1 MIYFKKR
8 PLLFLTGI
16 LILWILLCHFAG
28 IREQFPYPQSF
39 DGKQVSCT
47 GRVCQIEAGAD
58 FWYVYADHIQADFM
72 EEVSERLKVRAI
84 LEEPA
89 DCAYGNRVQIC
100 GKLTLAEAPSNDGA
114 FDRLF
119 YQQTERLLFSMK
131 NARLTVRDGRQNP
144 LLQWMYEVRR
154 ICMRHL
160 EQIFDE
166 QDAGILAAMLLG
178 DKSRLDEE
186 IRDWYQVGGIAHV
199 LAISGLHISLFGMAL
214 YHILRNLGISFVVS
228 SGIAGSFMLFYAVFT
243 GAGVSTRRAMI
254 MFLLFLG
261 AQCLGRTYD
270 LLSALSA
277 AVFLLLFDYPILL
290 FSSGF
295 QMSVSAVA
303 AIGGFYPILKKHYGS
318 YISSGAAIQLFM
330 LPCVLW
336 HSFSFPLY
344 SVMLNSMVIPLL
356 PFVLAGGCSALLF
369 SFFSLKAAS
378 YPAAAVHGVLNLYS
392 CLCRVSLELPF
403 SQMIF
408 GRPKLWS
415 ILLYYVILSAGA
427 VWLLQKKQ
435 KKVCYLVFVFMA
447 IFFLK
452 RTEPKAFSVTFLD
465 VGQGDGIVLR
475 DDTGVTMLCD
485 GGSSSVSNVG
495 KYRILPY
502 LRYHGIDR
510 LDYVFLSHMDMDHI
524 NGVRELLE
532 RQTCSI
538 KIKNLVLPA
547 IKNPDETYLEI
558 ERLAAGQKIA
568 VHKMREGDCICTR
581 SMMLTCLAPKAGDT
595 SQNKNETSMVLHV
608 KYKSFDVMLMG
619 DLEKEGE
626 KDLIR
631 RKKLPQLLEGG
642 NKIEVLKAGH
652 HGSKGATSE
661 ELLDILK
668 PQMAVLSYGKGN
680 RYGHP
685 APETI
690 ERLEKANCPAVSTEK
705 CGEITFFCLKNEKI
719 LVRYGKNVI
728 K

>member
-1 MIYFKKR
+1 M
-8 PLLFLTGI
+8 
-16 LILWILLCHFAG
+16 
-28 IREQFPYPQSF
+28 
-39 DGKQVSCT
+39 
-47 GRVCQIEAGAD
+47 
-58 FWYVYADHIQADFM
+58 
-72 EEVSERLKVRAI
+72 
-84 LEEPA
+84 
-89 DCAYGNRVQIC
+89 
-100 GKLTLAEAPSNDGA
+100 
-114 FDRLF
+114 
-119 YQQTERLLFSMK
+119 
-131 NARLTVRDGRQNP
+131 
-144 LLQWMYEVRR
+144 
-154 ICMRHL
+154 
-160 EQIFDE
+160 
-166 QDAGILAAMLLG
+166 
-178 DKSRLDEE
+178 
-186 IRDWYQVGGIAHV
+186 
-199 LAISGLHISLFGMAL
+199 
-214 YHILRNLGISFVVS
+214 
-228 SGIAGSFMLFYAVFT
+228 
-243 GAGVSTRRAMI
+243 
-254 MFLLFLG
+254 
-261 AQCLGRTYD
+261 
-270 LLSALSA
+270 
-277 AVFLLLFDYPILL
+277 
-290 FSSGF
+290 
-295 QMSVSAVA
+295 
-303 AIGGFYPILKKHYGS
+303 
-318 YISSGAAIQLFM
+318 
-330 LPCVLW
+330 
-336 HSFSFPLY
+336 
-344 SVMLNSMVIPLL
+344 
-356 PFVLAGGCSALLF
+356 LF

-403 SQMIF
+403 SQMTF

-719 LVRYGKNVI
+719 LVRYGKNMI

>member
-1 MIYFKKR
+1 MRYLKKR
-8 PLLFLTGI
+8 PLLCLTGV
-16 LILWILLCHFAG
+16 LILWILLGHLAG
-28 IREQFPYPQSF
+28 IREPFPYPQSF
-39 DGKQVSCT
+39 DGKLVSCM
-47 GRVCQIEAGAD
+47 GRVCRIEAGED
-58 FWYVYADHIQADFM
+58 FCYVYADHIQADFM
-72 EEVSERLKVRAI
+72 EKVSGRLRVRAA
-84 LEEPA
+84 LKQPV
-89 DCAYGNRVQIC
+89 DCAYGNWVQIR
-100 GKLTLAEAPSNDGA
+100 GELTLAEVPSNDGM

-119 YQQTERLLFSMK
+119 YQQTERLLFTVK
-131 NARLTVRDGRQNP
+131 NARLTVQDAGQNP
-144 LLQWMYEVRR
+144 VLQWMYEVRG

-166 QDAGILAAMLLG
+166 QDAGVLAAMLLG

-186 IRDWYQVGGIAHV
+186 IRDWYQAGGIAHM

-214 YHILRNLGISFVVS
+214 YRMVRKLGFPFVASSVIS
-228 SGIAGSFMLFYAVFT
+228 GSFMLFYAVFT
-243 GAGVSTRRAMI
+243 GAGVSTRRAVI

-270 LLSALSA
+270 LLCALSA
-277 AVFLLLFDYPILL
+277 AVFLLLFDHPILL

-303 AIGGFYPILKKHYGS
+303 AIGGFYPVLKKHYGTF
-318 YISSGAAIQLFM
+318 ISSGAAIQLVM
-330 LPCVLW
+330 LPCILW
-336 HSFSFPLY
+336 HSFQFPLY
-344 SVMLNSMVIPLL
+344 SVMLNSMVL
-356 PFVLAGGCSALLF
+356 PFLPIVLAGGAGALLF
-369 SFFSLKAAS
+369 SFVSLRLAAF
-378 YPAAAVHGVLNLYS
+378 PAAAVHGVLKLYPY
-392 CLCRVSLELPF
+392 LCRVSSELPF
-403 SQMIF
+403 SQLNF
-408 GRPKLWS
+408 GRPKLWT
-415 ILLYYVILSAGA
+415 IVLYYVILFAGTICILA
-427 VWLLQKKQ
+427 KRKK
-435 KKVCYLVFVFMA
+435 KACYLAFILAAVLL
-447 IFFLK
+447 LK

-465 VGQGDGIVLR
+465 VGQGDGIVIR

-485 GGSSSVSNVG
+485 GGSSSVSNPG

-524 NGVRELLE
+524 NGVRELMELP
-532 RQTCSI
+532 TGSI

-547 IKNPDETYLEI
+547 IKNPDETYLEM
-558 ERLAAGQKIA
+558 ERLAERQKIA
-568 VHKMREGDCICTR
+568 VHKMQEGDCIRTR
-581 SMMLTCLAPKAGDT
+581 SVTLTCLAPRAGDT

-626 KDLIR
+626 KQLLR
-631 RKKLPQLLEGG
+631 RGKLPQLLEGG

-685 APETI
+685 APETMK
-690 ERLEKANCPAVSTEK
+690 RLEKANCPAVSTEK